1 MKKDLWQRAEELFHA
16 ALERPPEA
24 RRAFLDEACGEDA
37 ALRRQ
42 VDMLLLKD
50 AQAGSFLEK
59 PALADV
65 AASPKMG
72 QTISHYRIIEKLGQ
86 GGMGVVYKAQD
97 DRLKRTVALKFLPE
111 AISRDQ
117 RVLERFKLEAQAA
130 SAMNHPNICTIHDI
144 DEHEGRLFIAMEF
157 MEGQTLRQR
166 IAGKPIETDEIL
178 DIAIQIADGLD
189 AAHSE
194 GIIHRDIKPANI
206 FITRRG
212 QSKILDFG
220 LAKLQPARKGSAE
233 PDSELATET
242 ADQALTSPGS
252 TVGTVAYMS
261 PEQALG
267 KELDAR
273 TDLFSFGV
281 VLYEMAT
288 RVLPFR
294 GESATATLDAILHK
308 APTAPVRINPGLP
321 DELERIISKALDKD
335 PNLRYQNASDLRAD
349 LKRLKRDSGLRHSAI
364 TAGPLPEATAKSI
377 KWRLIGSAIAV
388 IAVLAAIV
396 GLNPGGLRDR
406 LSSGSGVPHIESL
419 AVLPLENLSG
429 DPNQEAFTNGMT
441 EVLIAELSK
450 IKAFKKVISRTS
462 VMQYKGTKKPLK
474 EIAAELGVDALI
486 EGSAFRE
493 GSRVRITVQL
503 IAGATDAHLWAES
516 FDREYKDI
524 LALHSEVAQAISRE
538 VKAALTPE
546 ESATLAK
553 RGTVNPDAYDYY
565 LRGIERVPG
574 GREVDFRIAI
584 QMYEKAIELDPDFAQ
599 AYAVLSGTH
608 SVMWWNGHDRTEHRV
623 SLAKAA
629 ADKALQLQPDLPE
642 AHGALGFYYYWCR
655 MDLDRA
661 LREFEIAQRSMPN
674 NAQLCW
680 AIGLVLRRQG
690 KTEQSIANLA
700 KAFELDPLSVEYAS
714 QTGLTHAS
722 AGNLKEALRYYDA
735 AIKLGPDRPFL
746 YALKTGTLL
755 YSSGDIA
762 QARAAIDPALR
773 LGFENEPGIAYSRA
787 LIDLYAGNFDEAIK
801 RLSLESWEAVEGQET
816 YTPRVLLQA
825 QLYGLAGQQQLE
837 KSCYEAAV
845 KIIKAKIRQQPERAS
860 YHSALGIAYAGLGRK
875 QAAIDEAKAGMDLK
889 PVTKDAGGYYQV
901 QVLAQVYA
909 TVGEHDEAIRLLE
922 YLVSKNR
929 SLGAGTL
936 RLDPAWK
943 PLRNNPKFQA
953 LLQ

>member
-1 MKKDLWQRAEELFHA
+1 MNQELWRRAEEIFHA
-16 ALERPPEA
+16 ALERPPET

-37 ALRRQ
+37 ELRRQ
-42 VDMLLLKD
+42 VEVLLSKD

-59 PALADV
+59 PALEAV
-65 AASPKMG
+65 IGAPMIG
-72 QTISHYRIIEKLGQ
+72 QSISHYRIVEKLGQ

-111 AISRDQ
+111 EISRD
-117 RVLERFKLEAQAA
+117 RHALERFRLEAQAA

-166 IAGKPIETDEIL
+166 IAGKRIEPDEIL
-178 DIAIQIADGLD
+178 DLAIQIADGLD

-206 FITRRG
+206 FIAKRG
-212 QSKILDFG
+212 QAKILDFG
-220 LAKLQPARKGSAE
+220 LAKLQPVRKASAE

-242 ADQALTSPGS
+242 ADQTLTSPG
-252 TVGTVAYMS
+252 TTMGTVAYMS

-308 APTAPVRINPGLP
+308 APTAPVRINPDLP
-321 DELERIISKALDKD
+321 DELERIINKALDKD

-349 LKRLKRDSGLRHSAI
+349 LQRLKRDSGLRHSSVA
-364 TAGPLPEATAKSI
+364 AGPLPEAPAKSI
-377 KWRLIGSAIAV
+377 KWRLIGAAIAV
-388 IAVLAAIV
+388 IAVLAVIV

-406 LSSGSGVPHIESL
+406 LSGGSGVPHIESL

-474 EIAAELGVDALI
+474 EIADELGVDALI

-493 GSRVRITVQL
+493 GSMVRITVQL
-503 IAGATDAHLWAES
+503 IAGATDAHLWADS
-516 FDREYKDI
+516 FNREYKDI
-524 LALHSEVAQAISRE
+524 LALHSDVAQAISRE

-553 RGTVNPDAYDYY
+553 RGAVNPDAYDYY
-565 LRGIERVPG
+565 LRGIERARG
-574 GREVDFRIAI
+574 GREVDIRIAI

-608 SVMWWNGHDRTEHRV
+608 SVMWWNGFDRTEHRV
-623 SLAKAA
+623 ALAKAA

-661 LREFEIAQRSMPN
+661 LREFEIAQRSVPN

-700 KAFELDPLSVEYAS
+700 KAFELDPLSVEYAY

-722 AGNLKEALRYYDA
+722 AGNLKDALRYYDA
-735 AIKLGPDRPFL
+735 AIRLGPDRPFL
-746 YALKTGTLL
+746 YALKTFTILG
-755 YSSGDIA
+755 SSGDIA
-762 QARAAIDPALR
+762 QARAAIESAVR
-773 LGFENEPGIAYSRA
+773 LGFENEPSIAYSRA
-787 LIDLYAGNFDEAIK
+787 LIDLYAGDIQEAIK
-801 RLSLESWEAVEGQET
+801 RLSLESWEAVEGQEN
-816 YTPRVLLQA
+816 YIPRVMLQA
-825 QLYGLAGQQQLE
+825 QLYGLAGQPQLE
-837 KSCYEAAV
+837 KSHYEAAV
-845 KIIKAKIRQQPERAS
+845 KIITAKIRQQPERAS

-875 QAAIDEAKAGMDLK
+875 QAAIDEAKAGMNLK
-889 PVTKDAGGYYQV
+889 PVTRDAGGYYQV

-909 TVGEHDEAIRLLE
+909 TIGEHDEAIRLLE
-922 YLVSKNR
+922 DLVSRRR

-936 RLDPAWK
+936 RLDPVWK
-943 PLRNNPKFQA
+943 TLRNNPKFQA